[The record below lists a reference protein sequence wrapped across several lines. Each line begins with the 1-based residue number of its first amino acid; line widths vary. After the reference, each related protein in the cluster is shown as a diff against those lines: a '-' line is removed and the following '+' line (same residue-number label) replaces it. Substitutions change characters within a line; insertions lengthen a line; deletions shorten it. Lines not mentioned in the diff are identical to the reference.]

1 MKTNLKQEK
10 VLVLGAHPDPSRYAY
25 KAAHMLKDAGHD
37 IVLVGRRDGVIAGHT
52 IQREIPDVEPG
63 EFDTVT
69 LYINPTIQ
77 ESYFTAIENLHPKRV
92 IFNPGTENPEWMKS
106 LKEKGIEHD
115 VACTLVLLS
124 TGQY

>member
-25 KAAHMLKDAGHD
+25 RAAHMLKDAGHD
-37 IVLVGRRDGVIAGHT
+37 IVLVGRRDGSVAGSE
-52 IQREIPDVEPG
+52 IQREIPSFAPG
-63 EFDTVT
+63 EIDTVT
-69 LYINPTIQ
+69 LYVNPTIQ
-77 ESYFTAIENLHPKRV
+77 EGYKSVVEALQPNRV
-92 IFNPGTENPEWMKS
+92 IFNPGTENPEWMIS
-106 LKEKGIEHD
+106 LKAKGIEPD